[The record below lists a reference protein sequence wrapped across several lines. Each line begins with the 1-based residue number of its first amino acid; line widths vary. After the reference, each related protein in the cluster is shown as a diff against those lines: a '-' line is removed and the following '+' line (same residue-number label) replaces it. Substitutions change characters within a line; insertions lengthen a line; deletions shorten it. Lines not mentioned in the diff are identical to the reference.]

1 MSTIANAIGALKTSS
16 APAPTTPML
25 RAIPDAENFGA
36 RTAYK
41 GKGKG
46 IVEATFALRRG
57 EGQPRY
63 EKDCV
68 FDFSKVSE
76 EQLHLLA
83 MYGAKVKVQ
92 ALLRAMSQDAMLNPK
107 TLQRVD
113 VLADVL
119 EASRQPKDPI
129 EAAVKSMTKA
139 LGITEEKA
147 RAMLATASADADKAD
162 KKVAKK

>member
-36 RTAYK
+36 RTAY
-41 GKGKG
+41 KGKG

-83 MYGAKVKVQ
+83 MYGAKVKV
-92 ALLRAMSQDAMLNPK
+92 P
-107 TLQRVD
+107 
-113 VLADVL
+113 
-119 EASRQPKDPI
+119 
-129 EAAVKSMTKA
+129 AVKSMTKA

>member
-1 MSTIANAIGALKTSS
+1 MSTVANTMTAPKTS
-16 APAPTTPML
+16 APAPSSPKL
-25 RAIPDAENFGA
+25 RIIPEAENFSA
-36 RTAYK
+36 KTLYK
-41 GKGKG
+41 GKG
-46 IVEATFALRRG
+46 IIEATFALRRG

-63 EKDCV
+63 EKETT
-68 FDFSKVSE
+68 FDFSRVSE
-76 EQLHLLA
+76 EQLYLLA

-92 ALLRAMSQDAMLNPK
+92 AVLRAMSPEAMLNPK

-129 EAAVKSMTKA
+129 EAAVRSMMKA

-147 RAMLATASADADKAD
+147 RAMLASAADAE

>member
-1 MSTIANAIGALKTSS
+1 MSTVANTMTAPKASVPAPSS
-16 APAPTTPML
+16 AKL
-25 RAIPDAENFGA
+25 RVIPEAENFSA
-36 RTAYK
+36 KTVYK
-41 GKGKG
+41 GKG
-46 IVEATFALRRG
+46 IIEATFALRRG

-63 EKDCV
+63 EKEST
-68 FDFSKVSE
+68 FDFSRVSE
-76 EQLHLLA
+76 EQLYLLA

-92 ALLRAMSQDAMLNPK
+92 AVLRAMSPEAMLNPK

-129 EAAVKSMTKA
+129 EAAVRSMMKA

-147 RAMLATASADADKAD
+147 RAMLASAADAE

>member
-1 MSTIANAIGALKTSS
+1 MSTVANTMTAPKTS
-16 APAPTTPML
+16 APAPISPKL
-25 RAIPDAENFGA
+25 RVIPEAENFSA
-36 RTAYK
+36 KTLYK
-41 GKGKG
+41 GKG
-46 IVEATFALRRG
+46 IIEATFALRRG

-63 EKDCV
+63 EKEST
-68 FDFSKVSE
+68 FDFSRVSE
-76 EQLHLLA
+76 EQLYLLA

-92 ALLRAMSQDAMLNPK
+92 AVLRAMSPEAMLNPK

-129 EAAVKSMTKA
+129 EAAVRSMMKA

-147 RAMLATASADADKAD
+147 RAMLASAADAE

>member
-1 MSTIANAIGALKTSS
+1 MSTIANAIGALKGS
-16 APAPTTPML
+16 ASVDTNPPKL
-25 RAIPDAENFGA
+25 RLIPDAENFSA
-36 RTAYK
+36 RTVY
-41 GKGKG
+41 KGKG

-63 EKDCV
+63 EKECT
-68 FDFSKVSE
+68 FDFSRLSE

-92 ALLRAMSQDAMLNPK
+92 ALLRAMSPEAMLSPK

-129 EAAVKSMTKA
+129 DAAVRSLMKA

-147 RAMLATASADADKAD
+147 RAMVSTAAAETDKVE

>member
-1 MSTIANAIGALKTSS
+1 
-16 APAPTTPML
+16 L
-25 RAIPDAENFGA
+25 RVIPEAENFSA
-36 RTAYK
+36 KTVY
-41 GKGKG
+41 KGKG

-63 EKDCV
+63 EKETT
-68 FDFSKVSE
+68 FDFSRVTE
-76 EQLHLLA
+76 EQLYLLA

-92 ALLRAMSQDAMLNPK
+92 AVLRAMSPEAMLNPK

-129 EAAVKSMTKA
+129 EAAVRSMMKA

-147 RAMLATASADADKAD
+147 RTMLASAADAE

>member
-1 MSTIANAIGALKTSS
+1 MSTVANTLTAPKTSV
-16 APAPTTPML
+16 PAPSSPKL
-25 RAIPDAENFGA
+25 RVIPEAENFSA
-36 RTAYK
+36 KTLYK
-41 GKGKG
+41 GKG
-46 IVEATFALRRG
+46 IIEATFALRRG

-63 EKDCV
+63 EKEST
-68 FDFSKVSE
+68 FDFSRVSE
-76 EQLHLLA
+76 EQLYLLA

-92 ALLRAMSQDAMLNPK
+92 AVLRAMSPEAMLNPK

-129 EAAVKSMTKA
+129 EAAVRSMMKA

-147 RAMLATASADADKAD
+147 RAMLASAADAE

>member
-1 MSTIANAIGALKTSS
+1 MSTVANTMTAPKTSV
-16 APAPTTPML
+16 PAPSSPKL
-25 RAIPDAENFGA
+25 RVIPEAENFSA
-36 RTAYK
+36 KTLYK
-41 GKGKG
+41 GKG
-46 IVEATFALRRG
+46 IIEATFALRRG

-63 EKDCV
+63 EKEST
-68 FDFSKVSE
+68 FDFSRVSE
-76 EQLHLLA
+76 EQLYLLA

-92 ALLRAMSQDAMLNPK
+92 AVLRAMSPEAMLNPK

-129 EAAVKSMTKA
+129 EAAVRSMMKA

-147 RAMLATASADADKAD
+147 RAMLASAADAE

>member
-1 MSTIANAIGALKTSS
+1 MSTVANTMTAPKTS
-16 APAPTTPML
+16 APAPGSPKL
-25 RAIPDAENFGA
+25 RVIPEAENFSA
-36 RTAYK
+36 KTLYK
-41 GKGKG
+41 GKG
-46 IVEATFALRRG
+46 IIEATFALRRG

-63 EKDCV
+63 EKETT
-68 FDFSKVSE
+68 FDFSRVSE
-76 EQLHLLA
+76 EQLYLLA

-92 ALLRAMSQDAMLNPK
+92 AVLRAMSPEAMLNPK

-129 EAAVKSMTKA
+129 EAAVRSMMKA

-147 RAMLATASADADKAD
+147 RAMLASAADAE

>member
-1 MSTIANAIGALKTSS
+1 MSTVANTMTAPKTSAT
-16 APAPTTPML
+16 APISPKL
-25 RAIPDAENFGA
+25 RVIPEAENFSA
-36 RTAYK
+36 KTLYK
-41 GKGKG
+41 GKG
-46 IVEATFALRRG
+46 IIEATFALRRG

-63 EKDCV
+63 EKEST
-68 FDFSKVSE
+68 FDFSRVSE
-76 EQLHLLA
+76 EQLYLLA

-92 ALLRAMSQDAMLNPK
+92 AVIRAMSPEAMLNPK

-129 EAAVKSMTKA
+129 EAAVRSMMKA

-147 RAMLATASADADKAD
+147 RAMLASAADAE

>member
-1 MSTIANAIGALKTSS
+1 MMTAPKAS
-16 APAPTTPML
+16 APAPSSPKL
-25 RAIPDAENFGA
+25 RVIPEAENFSA
-36 RTAYK
+36 KTAY
-41 GKGKG
+41 KGKG

-63 EKDCV
+63 EKETT
-68 FDFSKVSE
+68 FDFSRVTE
-76 EQLHLLA
+76 EQLYLLA

-92 ALLRAMSQDAMLNPK
+92 AVLRAMSPEAMLNPK

-129 EAAVKSMTKA
+129 DAAVRSMMTA

-147 RAMLATASADADKAD
+147 RTMLASAADAE

>member
-1 MSTIANAIGALKTSS
+1 
-16 APAPTTPML
+16 L
-25 RAIPDAENFGA
+25 RVIPEAENFSA
-36 RTAYK
+36 KTTY
-41 GKGKG
+41 KGKG

-63 EKDCV
+63 EKETT
-68 FDFSKVSE
+68 FDFSRVTE
-76 EQLHLLA
+76 EQLYLLA

-92 ALLRAMSQDAMLNPK
+92 AVLRAMSPEAMLNPK

-129 EAAVKSMTKA
+129 EAAVRSMMKA

-147 RAMLATASADADKAD
+147 RTMLASAADAE

>member
-1 MSTIANAIGALKTSS
+1 MSTSANAIGALKTSS
-16 APAPTTPML
+16 APAPTISTL

-36 RTAYK
+36 RTAY
-41 GKGKG
+41 KGKG

-92 ALLRAMSQDAMLNPK
+92 AQGDEPGCNAEPEDAPTRGRFWLTFSKRAANRK
-107 TLQRVD
+107 TRSKQR
-113 VLADVL
+113 
-119 EASRQPKDPI
+119 SGR
-129 EAAVKSMTKA
+129 
-139 LGITEEKA
+139 
-147 RAMLATASADADKAD
+147 
-162 KKVAKK
+162 

>member
-1 MSTIANAIGALKTSS
+1 MSTVANTMTAPKTS
-16 APAPTTPML
+16 APAPSSPKL
-25 RAIPDAENFGA
+25 RVIPEAENVSA
-36 RTAYK
+36 KTLYK
-41 GKGKG
+41 GKG
-46 IVEATFALRRG
+46 IIEATFALRRG

-63 EKDCV
+63 EKEST
-68 FDFSKVSE
+68 FDFSRVSE
-76 EQLHLLA
+76 EQLYLLA

-92 ALLRAMSQDAMLNPK
+92 AVLRAMSPEAMLNPK
-107 TLQRVD
+107 TLLRVD

-129 EAAVKSMTKA
+129 EAAVRSMMKA

-147 RAMLATASADADKAD
+147 RAMLASAADAE

>member
-1 MSTIANAIGALKTSS
+1 MTAPKTSV
-16 APAPTTPML
+16 PAPSSPKL
-25 RAIPDAENFGA
+25 RVIPAAENFSA
-36 RTAYK
+36 KTLYK
-41 GKGKG
+41 GKG
-46 IVEATFALRRG
+46 IIEATFALRRG

-63 EKDCV
+63 EKEST
-68 FDFSKVSE
+68 FDFSRVSE
-76 EQLHLLA
+76 EQLYLLA

-92 ALLRAMSQDAMLNPK
+92 AVLRAMSPEAMLNPK

-129 EAAVKSMTKA
+129 EAAVRSMMKA

-147 RAMLATASADADKAD
+147 RAMLASAADAE

>member
-1 MSTIANAIGALKTSS
+1 
-16 APAPTTPML
+16 
-25 RAIPDAENFGA
+25 
-36 RTAYK
+36 
-41 GKGKG
+41 
-46 IVEATFALRRG
+46 
-57 EGQPRY
+57 
-63 EKDCV
+63 
-68 FDFSKVSE
+68 
-76 EQLHLLA
+76 
-83 MYGAKVKVQ
+83 
-92 ALLRAMSQDAMLNPK
+92 MLNPK

>member
-1 MSTIANAIGALKTSS
+1 MSTVANTMTAPKTS
-16 APAPTTPML
+16 APTPSSPKL
-25 RAIPDAENFGA
+25 RVIPEAENFSA
-36 RTAYK
+36 KTLYK
-41 GKGKG
+41 GKG
-46 IVEATFALRRG
+46 IIEATFALRRG

-63 EKDCV
+63 EKEST
-68 FDFSKVSE
+68 FDFSRVSE
-76 EQLHLLA
+76 EQLYLLA

-92 ALLRAMSQDAMLNPK
+92 AVLRAMSPEAMLNPK

-129 EAAVKSMTKA
+129 EAAVRSMMKA

-147 RAMLATASADADKAD
+147 RAMLASAADAE

>member
-1 MSTIANAIGALKTSS
+1 LKQPSRSAGAKASRVTS
-16 APAPTTPML
+16 
-25 RAIPDAENFGA
+25 
-36 RTAYK
+36 
-41 GKGKG
+41 
-46 IVEATFALRRG
+46 
-57 EGQPRY
+57 QPRY
-63 EKDCV
+63 EKEST
-68 FDFSKVSE
+68 FDFSRVSE
-76 EQLHLLA
+76 EQLYLLA

-92 ALLRAMSQDAMLNPK
+92 AVLRAMSPEAMLNPK

-129 EAAVKSMTKA
+129 EAAVRSMMKA

-147 RAMLATASADADKAD
+147 RAMLASAADAE

>member
-1 MSTIANAIGALKTSS
+1 MSTIPNAIGALKTSS
-16 APAPTTPML
+16 APIPTTPTL
-25 RAIPDAENFGA
+25 RAIPDAENFSA
-36 RTAYK
+36 RTTYK
-41 GKGKG
+41 GKG
-46 IVEATFALRRG
+46 IIEATFALRRG

-107 TLQRVD
+107 TLSTVD

-129 EAAVKSMTKA
+129 EAAIRSMMKA

-147 RAMLATASADADKAD
+147 RAMLATASAEAD
-162 KKVAKK
+162 KKVPKK

>member
-1 MSTIANAIGALKTSS
+1 MMSTIANAIAAPKTS
-16 APAPTTPML
+16 APVPSLPTL
-25 RAIPDAENFGA
+25 RVIPDAENFSA
-36 RTAYK
+36 RTAY
-41 GKGKG
+41 KGKG
-46 IVEATFALRRG
+46 IVEATFALRRA

-68 FDFSKVSE
+68 FDFSRVSE
-76 EQLHLLA
+76 EQLYLLA

-92 ALLRAMSQDAMLNPK
+92 ALMRSMSQEAMLNPK

-113 VLADVL
+113 VMADVL

-129 EAAVKSMTKA
+129 EAAVRSMTKA
-139 LGITEEKA
+139 LGISEDKA
-147 RAMLATASADADKAD
+147 RAMLATASAEAD

>member
-1 MSTIANAIGALKTSS
+1 MSTVANTMTAPKTS
-16 APAPTTPML
+16 APAPSSPKL
-25 RAIPDAENFGA
+25 RIIPEAENFSA
-36 RTAYK
+36 KTLYK
-41 GKGKG
+41 GKG
-46 IVEATFALRRG
+46 IIEATFALRRG

-63 EKDCV
+63 EKEST
-68 FDFSKVSE
+68 FDFSRVSE
-76 EQLHLLA
+76 EQLYLLA

-92 ALLRAMSQDAMLNPK
+92 AVLRAMSPEAMLNPK

-129 EAAVKSMTKA
+129 EAAVRSMMKA

-147 RAMLATASADADKAD
+147 RAMLASAADAE

>member
-1 MSTIANAIGALKTSS
+1 MSTVANTMTAPKTS
-16 APAPTTPML
+16 APTQSSPKL
-25 RAIPDAENFGA
+25 RVIPEAENFSA
-36 RTAYK
+36 KTLYK
-41 GKGKG
+41 GKG
-46 IVEATFALRRG
+46 IIEATFALRRG

-63 EKDCV
+63 EKEST
-68 FDFSKVSE
+68 FDFSRVSE
-76 EQLHLLA
+76 EQLYLLA

-92 ALLRAMSQDAMLNPK
+92 AVLRAMSPEAMLNPK

-129 EAAVKSMTKA
+129 EAAVRSMMKA

-147 RAMLATASADADKAD
+147 RAMLASAADAE

>member
-1 MSTIANAIGALKTSS
+1 MSIVANTMTAPKTS
-16 APAPTTPML
+16 APAPSSPKL
-25 RAIPDAENFGA
+25 RVIPEAENFSA
-36 RTAYK
+36 KTTYK
-41 GKGKG
+41 GKG
-46 IVEATFALRRG
+46 IIEATFALRRG

-63 EKDCV
+63 EKECV
-68 FDFSKVSE
+68 FDFSRVTE
-76 EQLHLLA
+76 EQLYLLA

-92 ALLRAMSQDAMLNPK
+92 AVLRAMSPEVMLNPK

-129 EAAVKSMTKA
+129 EAAVRSMMKA

-147 RAMLATASADADKAD
+147 RAMLASASAEGE

>member
-1 MSTIANAIGALKTSS
+1 MSTIANAIGALKGS
-16 APAPTTPML
+16 ADTNPPKL
-25 RAIPDAENFGA
+25 RLIPDAENFSA
-36 RTAYK
+36 KTVY
-41 GKGKG
+41 KGKG

-63 EKDCV
+63 EKACV
-68 FDFSKVSE
+68 FDFSRVSE

-92 ALLRAMSQDAMLNPK
+92 ALLRAMSQEAMLNPK
-107 TLQRVD
+107 TLSTVD

-119 EASRQPKDPI
+119 EASRQPRDPMD
-129 EAAVKSMTKA
+129 AAVRSMMKA

-147 RAMLATASADADKAD
+147 RTMLASAAAEADKVE

>member
-1 MSTIANAIGALKTSS
+1 MTTIANAIGALKTP
-16 APAPTTPML
+16 APAPSSPKL
-25 RAIPDAENFGA
+25 RVIPDAENFSA
-36 RTAYK
+36 KTVY
-41 GKGKG
+41 KGKG

-63 EKDCV
+63 EKASV
-68 FDFSKVSE
+68 FDFGRVSE
-76 EQLHLLA
+76 EQLYLLA

-92 ALLRAMSQDAMLNPK
+92 ASLRAMSQEAMLDPK

-129 EAAVKSMTKA
+129 DAAVRSMTKA

-147 RAMLATASADADKAD
+147 RAMLASAAVDADKVD

>member
-1 MSTIANAIGALKTSS
+1 MSTIANAIGALKGS
-16 APAPTTPML
+16 ADTNPPKL
-25 RAIPDAENFGA
+25 RTIPDAENFSA
-36 RTAYK
+36 KTVYK
-41 GKGKG
+41 GKGS
-46 IVEATFALRRG
+46 VEATFALRRG

-63 EKDCV
+63 EKECV
-68 FDFSKVSE
+68 FDFSRVSE

-92 ALLRAMSQDAMLNPK
+92 ALLRAMSPEAMLNPK

-129 EAAVKSMTKA
+129 DAAVRSLMKA

-147 RAMLATASADADKAD
+147 RAMVSAAAAEGDKAD
-162 KKVAKK
+162 KKGAKK